1 MLHKPPKVLPH
12 LLVDCMCF
20 FQEDSGPRDI
30 IEANACK
37 CARYFVLQSLKSS
50 SASCRVNASYD
61 KLLVDQLM
69 IIMNHEDIR
78 GHGNIFCSVQP
89 HL

>member
-20 FQEDSGPRDI
+20 FREDLGPRD
-30 IEANACK
+30 ASACK

-61 KLLVDQLM
+61 KLLVDQL
-69 IIMNHEDIR
+69 IMNHKDIR
-78 GHGNIFCSVQP
+78 GDGNIFCSVQP